1 MSQFTASDPFAVD
14 PLGFLSTAEQQK
26 LMTSSCHVTCGPFQI
41 PGQVPAQPPAPRVP
55 PMVEEFTV
63 NPLGFLSD
71 ATSQQLEAEFARQ
84 KAVNVCDLGFIGE
97 PLP

>member
-1 MSQFTASDPFAVD
+1 MRKPYL
-14 PLGFLSTAEQQK
+14 LGHAARVMDVAAGAAGAIAGSFDAAQL
-26 LMTSSCHVTCGPFQI
+26 H
-41 PGQVPAQPPAPRVP
+41 AQPPAPRVP